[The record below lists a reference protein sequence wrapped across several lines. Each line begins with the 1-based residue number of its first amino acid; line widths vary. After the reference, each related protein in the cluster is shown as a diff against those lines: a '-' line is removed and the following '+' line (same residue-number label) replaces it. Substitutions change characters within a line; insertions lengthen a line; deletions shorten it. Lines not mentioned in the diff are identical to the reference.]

1 MKIITKIA
9 LGSVVAIPGL
19 IISTAMG
26 LVFSAEPTFSKPA
39 FEKPSYRVEETER
52 GVPRLFKMR
61 DGATL
66 QASVHRGKESSFI
79 VLVHGILSNRAEL
92 ENTSERLVR
101 ATGATVVNLD
111 LRGHGESEGRFGDV
125 KEIGQYESDL
135 ADVVSEIRREHPQAG
150 IVLSGHSM
158 GGGIVM
164 RYSERKSLPPVD
176 GYLLFAPALGYDA
189 PTTRKD
195 AGPAD
200 GGATEPFLKVHIRRI
215 IGLSTLNAAGIT
227 AFNHLDT
234 LFFNI
239 SKNGKRMNYTF
250 RAMNSMSPENLQI
263 ALKADERPLLTLV
276 GSRDEAFVA
285 EAYPAVIS
293 THRNGEVVIVEGET
307 HDGIF
312 RNEKAFSEI
321 PKWWKGHFTSS
332 RK

>member
-1 MKIITKIA
+1 MKFITKLA
-9 LGSVVAIPGL
+9 LGSAVAIPGL

-26 LVFSAEPTFSKPA
+26 LVFSAEPTFSKKA
-39 FEKPSYRVEETER
+39 FEKPASTVEETER
-52 GVPRLFKMR
+52 GVPRLFKAR

-66 QASVHRGKESSFI
+66 KASVHPGKADSFI
-79 VLVHGILSNRAEL
+79 VLVHGILSSRAEL
-92 ENTSERLVR
+92 EHTSESLVR
-101 ATGATVVNLD
+101 STGATVVNLD
-111 LRGHGESEGRFGDV
+111 LRGHGESDGRFGDV

-135 ADVVSEIRREHPQAG
+135 ADVVADIRKENPAAE

-164 RYSERKSLPPVD
+164 RYAERKSFPVVD

-195 AGPAD
+195 SGPAD
-200 GGATEPFLKVHIRRI
+200 VAAEPFLKIHLKRI

-234 LFFNI
+234 LFFNV
-239 SKNGKRMNYTF
+239 SRNGKRMNYTF
-250 RAMNSMSPENLQI
+250 RAMNSMSPSNLQN
-263 ALKADERPLLTLV
+263 ALNADEKPLLSLV
-276 GSRDEAFVA
+276 GTRDEAFVA
-285 EAYPAVIS
+285 DAYPAVIS
-293 THRNGEVVIVEGET
+293 AHRNGVVVIVEGET

-321 PKWWKGHFTSS
+321 QNWWKKNHSVA
-332 RK
+332 RP